1 LAELAAATAL
11 LAACDHCAELEK
23 PALQYE
29 LAELAAATALPTMLD
44 HCSEPEVEK
53 AHEVAL
59 PAEGSEPQ
67 DVTTV
72 LTPLWTEV

>member
-1 LAELAAATAL
+1 M
-11 LAACDHCAELEK
+11 EK

-29 LAELAAATALPTMLD
+29 FAELAAATALPTMLD

-53 AHEVAL
+53 AHEAAL
-59 PAEGSEPQ
+59 PAEGPEPQ